1 MREFKYGVG
10 VIAQKFLLN
19 LLLVKLS
26 EKSSTKADFRSKNQ
40 KDLSDDGNHKIRWM
54 EGLYLEVRFACLQ
67 IFCFFLSQHSSLLPS
82 PTIVK
87 YSTQRYNND
96 KKCGKVLWKH
106 LLYWNIILLGG
117 WQLEVWSCR
126 RQYPQRAGLLFTYS
140 VCSCT
145 HFDLSDDCP

>member
-10 VIAQKFLLN
+10 VIATIFLLN

-54 EGLYLEVRFACLQ
+54 EGLYLEVQFACLQ
-67 IFCFFLSQHSSLLPS
+67 IFCVFLSQHSSLLPS

-96 KKCGKVLWKH
+96 KKCGKVL
-106 LLYWNIILLGG
+106 
-117 WQLEVWSCR
+117 
-126 RQYPQRAGLLFTYS
+126 
-140 VCSCT
+140 
-145 HFDLSDDCP
+145 